1 MAASSWTAE
10 DERVLAAHFP
20 RVGASWDGWAALLPD
35 HGPRSIAA
43 KASEL
48 GLSAGG
54 WQGSAPISATRAEI
68 MRMFRNG
75 FAPSRID
82 MVLNMRD
89 GYAHDLVVDEWRIEK
104 ESFGSHF

>member
-1 MAASSWTAE
+1 ME
-10 DERVLAAHFP
+10 DERILAAHFP

-43 KASEL
+43 KAREL
-48 GLSAGG
+48 GLSATAI
-54 WQGSAPISATRAEI
+54 APRTSPHAATRAEV

-82 MVLNMRD
+82 RILNAPQ
-89 GYAHDLVVDEWRIEK
+89 GHTHDVVVEEWRIEK
-104 ESFGSHF
+104 EGFGSRL